1 MAGYWPNSFCLCFCR
16 LKKKAKKERVL
27 YRVILA
33 KQNLSIYKG
42 FIIKP
47 KREPFLAGP
56 ALEIPRGQ
64 DGPILPAQ
72 VTSQNTGLLYLAR
85 SRIHQY
91 NYTFHL
97 TLLQNNH
104 MEGSI
109 SFSNVCFSIELC
121 SGQTKRLINII
132 DQASDGELELK
143 ETP

>member
-1 MAGYWPNSFCLCFCR
+1 MAKFFFFAFL
-16 LKKKAKKERVL
+16 LIKKKAKKERGL
-27 YRVILA
+27 YPVILA
-33 KQNLSIYKG
+33 KQDLSIYKG

-47 KREPFLAGP
+47 KREPLLAGP

-72 VTSQNTGLLYLAR
+72 VASQNTGLLYLAR

-109 SFSNVCFSIELC
+109 FFFKCLLQYRVMLRANE
-121 SGQTKRLINII
+121 TI
-132 DQASDGELELK
+132 D
-143 ETP
+143 

>member
-1 MAGYWPNSFCLCFCR
+1 MAKFFFFAFL
-16 LKKKAKKERVL
+16 LIKKKAKKERGL
-27 YRVILA
+27 YPVILA
-33 KQNLSIYKG
+33 KQDLSIYKG

-47 KREPFLAGP
+47 KREPLLAGP

-72 VTSQNTGLLYLAR
+72 VASQNTGLLYLAR

-109 SFSNVCFSIELC
+109 FFSNVCFSIELC
-121 SGQTKRLINII
+121 SGQMKRLINII